1 MAGMEIFFLVFM
13 VLGGLAL
20 FIFGMNVM
28 TDGLRTAAGSQLR
41 VLLSKTTGNRF
52 LGLALGTALG
62 TLVHSSATTVMLVGF
77 INAGLM
83 TLLQSIPPM
92 LGANIGTSLSMQ
104 MISFKLD
111 DYCYFAITLGFIIN
125 MVARGG
131 KAKSIG
137 RALMG
142 FGLLFLGMKTMSGA
156 IAPHRDLLKP
166 IMAHVD
172 GSTARG
178 MIFGVLV
185 STALTSII
193 QSSGAT
199 IGMCYALVTAG
210 VFTTLPQAYPIVL
223 GAHIGTCATALLG
236 SIGTNIEA
244 RRSAISH
251 LLFNIFNAILAMLA
265 AKFFFWF
272 IPLTSPGTTPEAVVH
287 QIANL
292 HTSVMVIAAVMV
304 LPFIRLH
311 EKVVRMVTPSKA
323 LPPEPSFLDAG
334 LISKPETA
342 ISAAVQE
349 LQRIARICARSMRLN
364 ADLMF
369 DPSKKILQAIKL
381 NEVVI
386 NEIKSA
392 MKAYLTRLAH
402 RQLSER
408 QAIIILHLDRC
419 MTDIERIGDHIE
431 QVAEISWAR
440 RQKKVEAIF
449 DEDSFKRLFALY
461 EKALQMLGLVIESL
475 DVQHGD
481 FQDIAKRILAMRD
494 EYLALNIEVRANF
507 INKMAK
513 QEMPPLCGIYYG
525 GYLSAFE
532 RIVKHSKSIALAE
545 QQPQFLIKRGKL
557 GQVAPEAAGYKTP
570 ELVDPN
576 DFLDKLQSERYM

>member
-1 MAGMEIFFLVFM
+1 MAGMDIFFLVFS

-28 TDGLRTAAGSQLR
+28 TEGLRTAAGSQLR
-41 VLLSKTTGNRF
+41 VILAKTTGNRF
-52 LGLALGTALG
+52 LGLGLGTVLG
-62 TLVHSSATTVMLVGF
+62 FLVHSSATTVMLVGF

-83 TLLQSIPPM
+83 SLLQSIPAM
-92 LGANIGTSLSMQ
+92 LGANVGTTLSMQ

-125 MVARGG
+125 MVARGV
-131 KAKSIG
+131 KAKSMG

-156 IAPHRDLLKP
+156 IKPYRDLLAP
-166 IMAHVD
+166 VMAHVD
-172 GSTARG
+172 GRTASG
-178 MIFGVLV
+178 MVLGVLV
-185 STALTSII
+185 STAITGVI

-199 IGMCYALVTAG
+199 IAMCYALVTAG
-210 VFTTLPQAYPIVL
+210 VFTSLPQAYPIVL

-251 LLFNIFNAILAMLA
+251 LLFNIINVIFAMLA
-265 AKFFFWF
+265 AKLFFWF
-272 IPLTSPGTTPEAVVH
+272 IPKTSGDLIH

-292 HTSVMVIAAVMV
+292 HTAVMV
-304 LPFIRLH
+304 VAALAFLPIIRWH
-311 EKVVRMVTPSKA
+311 EKLVRLVTPSKS
-323 LPPEPSFLDAG
+323 LPPEPSFLDNELVAT
-334 LISKPETA
+334 PETA

-364 ADLMF
+364 ADLLF

-381 NEVVI
+381 NEGVI
-386 NEIKSA
+386 NEIKTA
-392 MKAYLTRLAH
+392 MKDYLTKLSH

-431 QVAEISWAR
+431 QIADISWAR
-440 RQKKVEAIF
+440 RQKKSEAIF
-449 DEDSFKRLFALY
+449 DEQSFSEMFALY
-461 EKALQMLGLVIESL
+461 EKALQVLCLVIESL
-475 DVQHGD
+475 DIKQGD

-494 EYLALNIEVRANF
+494 EYITLNIETRSRF
-507 INKMAK
+507 IGKIAR
-513 QEMPPLCGIYYG
+513 QEMPPLCGMYYA

-557 GQVAPEAAGYKTP
+557 GQVAPQAPDYKPP

-576 DFLDKLQSERYM
+576 DFLDRLQSERYM

>member
-1 MAGMEIFFLVFM
+1 MAGMEIFFL
-13 VLGGLAL
+13 L

-28 TDGLRTAAGSQLR
+28 TDGLRIAAGDQLR
-41 VLLSKTTGNRF
+41 VILSKTTGNRF
-52 LGLALGTALG
+52 LGLILGTGLG
-62 TLVHSSATTVMLVGF
+62 FLVQSSASTVMLVGF

-83 TLLQSIPPM
+83 TLVQSVAPM
-92 LGANIGTSLSMQ
+92 LGANIGTTLSMQ
-104 MISFKLD
+104 LISFKLG
-111 DYCYFAITLGFIIN
+111 DYCFFAITLGFIIS
-125 MVARGG
+125 MVARGE
-131 KAKSIG
+131 KPKSLG
-137 RALMG
+137 RALLG
-142 FGLLFLGMKTMSGA
+142 FGLLFLGMNIMSDA
-156 IAPHRDLLKP
+156 IRPHREALAPLL
-166 IMAHVD
+166 MHAD
-172 GSTARG
+172 GSTIKG
-178 MIFGVLV
+178 MLIGVLFA
-185 STALTSII
+185 TAFTGII

-199 IGMCYALVTAG
+199 IGMAFAMISAG
-210 VFTTLPQAYPIVL
+210 IITHFEQVYPIIL
-223 GAHIGTCATALLG
+223 GANVGTCATALLG

-244 RRSAISH
+244 RRSAVSH
-251 LLFNIFNAILAMLA
+251 LAFNIFSAVCGIITAPLFY
-265 AKFFFWF
+265 KY
-272 IPLTSPGTTPEAVVH
+272 IHLTSDDLIH
-287 QIANL
+287 QAANAN
-292 HTSVMVIAAVMV
+292 TIKMVITALMV
-304 LPFIRLH
+304 LPVAGVHTRI
-311 EKVVRMVTPSKA
+311 VRMLTPSRTP
-323 LPPEPSFLDAG
+323 PPEPSYLDSE
-334 LISKPETA
+334 LIDKPETA

-349 LQRIARICARSMRLN
+349 LQRIARVCARSMRLN

-369 DPSKKILQAIKL
+369 DPSKKTLQAIKL
-381 NEVVI
+381 NEAVV
-386 NEIKSA
+386 NEIKTA

-408 QAIIILHLDRC
+408 QAIIIVHLDRC

-494 EYLALNIEVRANF
+494 EYLALNIEVRTQF
-507 INKMAK
+507 ISKMAK